1 MNLQDTFVELH
12 VKLLYVSSSFLEEG
26 KEDG

>member
-1 MNLQDTFVELH
+1 MGVMNLQDTFVELH
-12 VKLLYVSSSFLEEG
+12 VKLLYVEEG